1 VRERLRV
8 GRNLRERG
16 AFRRRE
22 RSGLEK
28 EYNTHCVSRFE
39 RKSITTVA
47 TLLHE
52 EGEEEEEEG
61 QAVETEDL
69 KAHQEKAVVFLV

>member
-1 VRERLRV
+1 MRKLW
-8 GRNLRERG
+8 GINQLKICCG
-16 AFRRRE
+16 
-22 RSGLEK
+22 
-28 EYNTHCVSRFE
+28 SRFE
-39 RKSITTVA
+39 IKSITTVA

-61 QAVETEDL
+61 QVVETEDL